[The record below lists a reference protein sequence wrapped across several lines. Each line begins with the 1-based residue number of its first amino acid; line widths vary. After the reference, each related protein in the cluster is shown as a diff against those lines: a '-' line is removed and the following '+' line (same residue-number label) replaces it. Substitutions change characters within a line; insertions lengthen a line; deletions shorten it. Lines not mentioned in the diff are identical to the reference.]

1 MLGAMDTMY
10 QRSRIQEESMYYER
24 LKHDGTLPLIGVNT
38 FLPEEGKGEAIDKV
52 ELMRS
57 SDTEK
62 DAQIAATRAF
72 QALGADSRDAALSH
86 LQAVARERGNVFAA
100 LMDAVRFASLGQV
113 SGALYEV
120 GGEYRR
126 NM

>member
-1 MLGAMDTMY
+1 
-10 QRSRIQEESMYYER
+10 MYYER
-24 LKHDGTLPLIGVNT
+24 RKHDGTLPIVGVNT
-38 FLPEEGKGEAIDKV
+38 FLPSDGQGERTDTL

-57 SDTEK
+57 TDAEK
-62 DAQIAATRAF
+62 DDQIAATRAF
-72 QALGADSRDAALSH
+72 QALGAERREAALAR
-86 LQAVARERGNVFAA
+86 LKEVARERGNVFAA
-100 LMDAVRFASLGQV
+100 LMEAVRFASLGQI

>member
-1 MLGAMDTMY
+1 
-10 QRSRIQEESMYYER
+10 MYYER

-38 FLPEEGKGEAIDKV
+38 FLPPEGAEETTEV

-57 SDTEK
+57 TDGEK
-62 DAQIAATRAF
+62 DDQIASVRAF
-72 QALGADSRDAALSH
+72 QALGEERRDAVLGH
-86 LQAVARERGNVFAA
+86 LREVARERDNVFEA
-100 LMDAVRFASLGQV
+100 LMEAVKVASLGQV